1 MKCSEVK
8 VILNPGDARRDASV
22 RLCNPNDDGIT
33 TQAEAE
39 AYQGEVFT
47 ENKHDTIDLH
57 LVYRDGLACVNFI
70 NEEGVRVN
78 YDYPI
83 HSLKR
88 IMHKANSFHSVKQD
102 KCYLGTWLNKEPIR
116 PQG

>member
-1 MKCSEVK
+1 MKCSVVK
-8 VILNPGDARRDASV
+8 ITLNPDDALRAGKA
-22 RLCNPNDDGIT
+22 RLANSDDYGVT
-33 TQAEAE
+33 TEEQSENF
-39 AYQGEVFT
+39 QGSTFE
-47 ENKHDTIDLH
+47 ENQVDCIELH

-88 IMHKANSFHSVKQD
+88 ISHKANGVTVH
-102 KCYLGTWLNKEPIR
+102 
-116 PQG
+116 

>member
-8 VILNPGDARRDASV
+8 VTLNPDDARRAASA
-22 RLCNPNDDGIT
+22 RLCKEDDQGVT
-33 TQAEAE
+33 THAEAE
-39 AYQGEVFT
+39 AYQGAVFT
-47 ENKHDTIDLH
+47 ENTVTTIDLH
-57 LVYRDGLACVNFI
+57 LVYRDGLACVNFV

-88 IMHKANSFHSVKQD
+88 ISHKANAFHSVKH
-102 KCYLGTWLNKEPIR
+102 
-116 PQG
+116 

>member
-8 VILNPGDARRDASV
+8 ITLNPDDAEQAASN
-22 RLCNPNDDGIT
+22 RLCNPDDLGVT
-33 TQAEAE
+33 TQEQKAV
-39 AYQGEVFT
+39 YQGAVFT
-47 ENKHDTIDLH
+47 ENQVDCIELH
-57 LVYRDGLACVNFI
+57 LVYRDGLACVNFV

-88 IMHKANSFHSVKQD
+88 ISHKANGVTVH
-102 KCYLGTWLNKEPIR
+102 
-116 PQG
+116 